1 MRELLIGIA
10 VLLLV
15 ILVASVAWQI
25 DMSSEIEY
33 SRASSVA
40 TAEIATVNFIRLP
53 DSIAVY
59 TFDFPR
65 NEFGYELLVEK
76 DTGFVIDAG
85 ETVDI
90 RKGAY
95 IISAH
100 GSAMEILKNIRIG
113 DIIEMDFPALTVKR
127 DPVYSE
133 IKLAE
138 INNDKVDEIIES
150 KARELYDIDF
160 EEIERINIEINEEM
174 DALRIYSSSEDADLE
189 KIEKRLS
196 DIWSLIDLKYALT
209 LECYAVEGR
218 GIWHRPNASAIDE
231 TTLDGVKE
239 FAAYLHDMGINALY
253 VETYWHGMT
262 TYYSEALD
270 CQHPRMMGFD
280 YGEYGDDYT
289 LALISECH
297 KLGIEVH
304 AWVELL
310 SAGSYYGIE
319 APYIKQEWLYSDHTG
334 DTSGGYIDPTNPE
347 VQQYLATVIG
357 EMVEK
362 YDFDGISY
370 DYIRYSDASYSG
382 DFEDCGFTEHSVSEF
397 SKKYGYKGNDLA
409 YDIQKNAE
417 LRGKWHAFKRDA
429 VTSTVKG
436 LTELI
441 RSLDPEMIISSS
453 PYGFI
458 NDAYNIYMQ
467 DIELWLDNGY
477 LDVVLPMIYTENTDS
492 LTSAA
497 VVFNNYPTVLQY
509 TGISPLYNGD
519 TIRKNQE
526 LVVAVKSLNIS
537 GVSFFATQ
545 NYIVEYP
552 EYAEY
557 ILKALTCGS
566 NREQALTPTSDI
578 NMVWDAWRGQ
588 LAYRYERIYRE
599 NLSERDSLT
608 ALDFLENAKS
618 CITVEQMLACLE
630 DFNLA
635 IGDFEDCA
643 AHDRIK
649 EQADYIYRILMA
661 AKEREDR
668 K

>member
-1 MRELLIGIA
+1 
-10 VLLLV
+10 
-15 ILVASVAWQI
+15 
-25 DMSSEIEY
+25 
-33 SRASSVA
+33 
-40 TAEIATVNFIRLP
+40 
-53 DSIAVY
+53 
-59 TFDFPR
+59 
-65 NEFGYELLVEK
+65 
-76 DTGFVIDAG
+76 
-85 ETVDI
+85 
-90 RKGAY
+90 
-95 IISAH
+95 
-100 GSAMEILKNIRIG
+100 
-113 DIIEMDFPALTVKR
+113 
-127 DPVYSE
+127 
-133 IKLAE
+133 
-138 INNDKVDEIIES
+138 
-150 KARELYDIDF
+150 
-160 EEIERINIEINEEM
+160 M
-174 DALRIYSSSEDADLE
+174 DALRYYSSLEDADLE

-231 TTLDGVKE
+231 TTLDGVKA

-262 TYYSEALD
+262 IYYSEALD

-347 VQQYLATVIG
+347 VQQHLATVIG

-370 DYIRYSDASYSG
+370 DYIRYSDASYNG

-467 DIELWLDNGY
+467 DIGLWLDNGY

-497 VVFNNYPTVLQY
+497 AVFNNYPTVLQY

-519 TIRKNQE
+519 TVCKNQE
-526 LVVAVKSLNIS
+526 LIAAIKDLTIS

-545 NYIVEYP
+545 NYIVEDP
-552 EYAEY
+552 EYAEN

-588 LAYRYERIYRE
+588 LADRYERIYRE

-608 ALDFLENAKS
+608 VLDFLENAKS

-661 AKEREDR
+661 AKARENR